1 MSELKLFRSGAI
13 YAPEELLLEISMDT
27 TPTPDASAAIGGK
40 NPAELA
46 LEVHNLLFPYPSEI
60 RQRVIHS
67 AMTLLGEEPAQQPRA
82 ASLVSA
88 TVSMA
93 SDEFSDIQIG
103 SKALRW
109 ISRNG
114 ITRSMLDEVFH
125 FTDGA
130 VTISA
135 DCIPGASKREKTVN
149 CYLLSGARGLLN
161 TDVASFLDSDAMA
174 ECKRLACYDK
184 NNHTTYRAA
193 VGNKMTGKKPE
204 FTLTVP
210 GESAAADL
218 VKQIAALRGG

>member
-1 MSELKLFRSGAI
+1 MEVTPSSDVGN
-13 YAPEELLLEISMDT
+13 ST
-27 TPTPDASAAIGGK
+27 TDGK

-46 LEVHNLLFPYPSEI
+46 LEVHNLLLPYSSEI

-67 AMTLLGEEPAQQPRA
+67 AMTLLGEGAGLLSRA
-82 ASLVSA
+82 AVPMGV
-88 TVSMA
+88 TA
-93 SDEFSDIQIG
+93 SIAPEEFSDIQIG
-103 SKALRW
+103 PRAQRW

-114 ITRSMLDEVFH
+114 IARAMLDEVFH

-130 VTISA
+130 VAISA
-135 DCIPGASKREKTVN
+135 DSIPGTSRREKTVN
-149 CYLLSGARGLLN
+149 CYLLSGARALLE
-161 TDVASFLDSDAMA
+161 TDTAAFNDSDAMA
-174 ECKRLACYDK
+174 ETKRLACYDK

-210 GESAAADL
+210 GENAAADL